1 MLVKNYLLFVH
12 QRKKMKKRN
21 EVLQC
26 RLFRSVEGC
35 QREHPHAQGLAWL
48 VLVLCK
54 LPGKLKDNANFF
66 FFFFFWGG

>member
-1 MLVKNYLLFVH
+1 
-12 QRKKMKKRN
+12 MKKRN
-21 EVLQC
+21 EVFHG
-26 RLFRSVEGC
+26 RLLRSVEGC

-66 FFFFFWGG
+66 FFFRGG